1 MPETESTANST
12 RLRNLHE
19 IINGFNTVFGHE
31 GKIRVNTPSDGHLF
45 FPIRYDIPTPPE
57 KQNGWGSRLAF
68 PNAVENTINYAMIKI
83 WVERDKTKPYSRPK
97 FTLWFDNIY
106 CNPFIMPDHDLAVKL
121 EDAREEYF
129 KGPCNVIIGKEE
141 VYIPNKLLKECIAK
155 AEDRIRTYQKRIA
168 GIEFPKPGIK
178 DIAEYANDITDI
190 YAVLEM
196 LELEMKYRT
205 GELPKKS
212 DENGGEKIA

>member
-1 MPETESTANST
+1 MPETESAVSSM
-12 RLRNLHE
+12 RLKNLHE
-19 IINGFNTVFGHE
+19 IINGFNAVFGHE
-31 GKIRVNTPSDGHLF
+31 GKIRANTPSDGHLF
-45 FPIRYDIPTPPE
+45 FQICYDIPTPPD
-57 KQNGWGSRLAF
+57 KQIGWGNRMAF
-68 PNAVENTINYAMIKI
+68 PHAIENTINYAMIKI

-106 CNPFIMPDHDLAVKL
+106 CNPYVMPDHDLAVQLGK
-121 EDAREEYF
+121 AREEYF
-129 KGPCNVIIGKEE
+129 DGPCGVLLGKED
-141 VYIPNKLLKECIAK
+141 VYIPNKLLKDCIAK
-155 AEDRIRTYQKRIA
+155 AEKSICTYQKMIG

-178 DIAEYANDITDI
+178 NVAEYASYITDI

-205 GELPKKS
+205 GELPVKP